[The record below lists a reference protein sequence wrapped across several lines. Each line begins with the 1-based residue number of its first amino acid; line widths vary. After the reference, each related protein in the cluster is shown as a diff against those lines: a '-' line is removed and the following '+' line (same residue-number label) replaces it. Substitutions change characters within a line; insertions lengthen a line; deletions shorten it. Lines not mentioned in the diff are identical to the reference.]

1 MRNIIAAGVVFVA
14 LGFAAAPARPADDP
28 QPLPAVSSPLPS
40 GTVPVAGNPNVVQ
53 CAPKTRC
60 LTADM
65 LPIGTPVKVLV
76 TGLLVGKFNEH
87 PESGSAQILPAE
99 DVVVNGRLIIL
110 KGVPGRMLGGQ
121 ALAFVGPCVSITVAA
136 TYVWTQDFQFLPISF
151 GDPRTGAPNAFTF
164 PMSTQ
169 GLQCRRSNVEATA
182 YISGPPTLT
191 LPKR

>member
-1 MRNIIAAGVVFVA
+1 MRSIIAAAIVLVS

-28 QPLPAVSSPLPS
+28 QPAASSPLPS
-40 GTVPVAGNPNVVQ
+40 GTVPVAGSPNVVQ

-60 LTADM
+60 LTSDM
-65 LPIGTPVKVLV
+65 MPIGTPVKVLV

-136 TYVWTQDFQFLPISF
+136 TYVWTQDYQFLPISF
-151 GDPRTGAPNAFTF
+151 GDPRAGAPNAFTF

-169 GLQCRRSNVEATA
+169 GLLCRRSNVEATA